1 MRFQHETHE
10 TRVIFGSGRSL
21 EVVDEVARLGGRPFT
36 ITGGSATTAAAPL
49 LERLAAIEVGRIGK
63 VRRHVPIED
72 AEVARRRADELGAS
86 VLIAVGGG
94 SAIGLAKAVALTSG
108 PPIVAVPTTYSG
120 SEMTPVWGL
129 TEDGVKT
136 TGRDRRV
143 APSVVVYDPELTYS
157 LPPSVTASSGMNA
170 IAHCVDS
177 LWAPGRDPLTDA
189 MSERGLA
196 ALAASLPGAVRDGAQ
211 ATSREVALVGAW
223 LAGSAFAAAGSSV
236 HHKICH
242 VLGGRYDLPHAQTHA
257 AVLPWSTRLAL
268 RHQPAATGPLE
279 RALGGG
285 DPVIRLRAL
294 AAELG
299 ATRSLAELGL
309 AREQAIETAEEI
321 PLEVLATPFP
331 VGREEMRELL
341 IAAVEGSDD
350 PESCAPPTNPM
361 EESRARDHAALH
373 GAAAPRHTRRS

>member
-21 EVVDEVARLGGRPFT
+21 EVIDEVARLGGRPFT
-36 ITGGSATTAAAPL
+36 ITGGSATTAAAPV

-63 VRRHVPIED
+63 VRRHVPVED

-143 APSVVVYDPELTYS
+143 APSVVVYDPELTYP

-189 MSERGLA
+189 MAERGLA

-211 ATSREVALVGAW
+211 GTSREVALVGAW

-242 VLGGRYDLPHAQTHA
+242 LLGGRYDLPHAQTHA

-268 RHQPAATGPLE
+268 CHQPAATAPLE

-341 IAAVEGSDD
+341 IAAVEGSD
-350 PESCAPPTNPM
+350 SGVLRTT
-361 EESRARDHAALH
+361 H
-373 GAAAPRHTRRS
+373 